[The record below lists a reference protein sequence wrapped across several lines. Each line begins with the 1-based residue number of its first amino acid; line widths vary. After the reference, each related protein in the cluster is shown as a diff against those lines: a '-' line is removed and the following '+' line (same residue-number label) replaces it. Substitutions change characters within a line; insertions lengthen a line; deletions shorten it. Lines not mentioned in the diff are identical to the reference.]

1 MNSPLQDY
9 IRTSTYQKAMLQN
22 EVDFKDK
29 VQSVVFC
36 SVHVLT
42 STGPFYTCSGKALGL
57 NHVSCFVKEM
67 SALSLKKNQLRVFT
81 SSRT

>member
-1 MNSPLQDY
+1 
-9 IRTSTYQKAMLQN
+9 MLQN

-67 SALSLKKNQLRVFT
+67 SAFEKKTIACIHLFPNINL
-81 SSRT
+81 